1 MELEKLSIHE
11 LEAILEEEKAK
22 GTELINKIKTK
33 MLKISAEMKR
43 YNISTTPLGISLNYN

>member
-22 GTELINKIKTK
+22 GTELINKIKTR

-43 YNISTTPLGISLNYN
+43 YNISMAPLGISLNYN